1 MKALWVE
8 IYQMCLKILSNSM
21 SLIYSDNKEIITN
34 LEQSL
39 SEATSDSKQAENS
52 VILLNYLSTP
62 TNFKK
67 LLTEDSQ

>member
-8 IYQMCLKILSNSM
+8 IYHMCLKILSNSM

-39 SEATSDSKQAENS
+39 SEATTDSKQAENS